1 MTADQT
7 QGSVDSMRP
16 QGRQLTRTDD
26 RLIVFFDIDNTLYSA
41 SSKISEA
48 MGTRIHGA
56 SPILHRLHLCI
67 LTDASTAYFLTL
79 GLSDEEA
86 SDLHHKYYSQ
96 YGLALRG
103 LTRHHNVGEAAFPA
117 SSSSRPS
124 PCTASRPDSPRPR
137 SAQIH

>member
-7 QGSVDSMRP
+7 QGSTDSMCLKS
-16 QGRQLTRTDD
+16 RQLTPTDD

-103 LTRHHNVGEAAFPA
+103 LTRHHNVGEAAFS

-124 PCTASRPDSPRPR
+124 PCLLRAPTHRGHRPPRL
-137 SAQIH
+137 